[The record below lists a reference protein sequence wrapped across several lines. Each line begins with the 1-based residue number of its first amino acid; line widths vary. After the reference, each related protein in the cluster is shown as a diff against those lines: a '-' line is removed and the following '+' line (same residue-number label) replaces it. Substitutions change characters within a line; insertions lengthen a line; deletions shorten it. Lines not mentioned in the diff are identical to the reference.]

1 MSEPRIIKKYPNRRL
16 YDTEV
21 SRYVTLEDVRALV
34 LEETPFQ
41 IRDARTNEDLT
52 RSILLQI
59 IMEQEADGEP
69 MFSEQVLAKIIR
81 SYGDSLHGMMASYLE
96 RSLNLFVEQQSRVQD
111 QMKTMMGSDPL
122 SMMREITERNLS
134 VWQEMQEG
142 LIRAATTAP
151 PGNPG
156 RNRPQGLGVR
166 RRGLN
171 RARRDLPHSLRR
183 RISSPPAV
191 QLAVGLRLRP
201 TRPAV
206 PEEDSPR
213 PAAFAA
219 PADFEPLAVQL
230 GVGLK
235 PSANPTCGP

>member
-34 LEETPFQ
+34 LQEIPFQ
-41 IRDARTNEDLT
+41 VRDARTNEDLT

-81 SYGDSLHGMMASYLE
+81 SYGDSLQGMMASYLE
-96 RSLNLFVEQQSRVQD
+96 RSLNLFVEQQARVQD

-134 VWQEMQEG
+134 IWQEMQEG
-142 LIRAATTAP
+142 IIRAATTPP
-151 PGNPG
+151 PGG
-156 RNRPQGLGVR
+156 SEA
-166 RRGLN
+166 
-171 RARRDLPHSLRR
+171 ARR
-183 RISSPPAV
+183 
-191 QLAVGLRLRP
+191 
-201 TRPAV
+201 
-206 PEEDSPR
+206 
-213 PAAFAA
+213 
-219 PADFEPLAVQL
+219 
-230 GVGLK
+230 K
-235 PSANPTCGP
+235 PSASGGAGAARRKHSISGEED

>member
-34 LEETPFQ
+34 LQEVPFQ
-41 IRDARTNEDLT
+41 VRDARTNEDLT

-81 SYGDSLHGMMASYLE
+81 SYGDSLQGMMASYLE
-96 RSLNLFVEQQSRVQD
+96 RSLNLFVEQQARVQD

-134 VWQEMQEG
+134 IWQEMQEG
-142 LIRAATTAP
+142 IIRAATTPP
-151 PGNPG
+151 PGG
-156 RNRPQGLGVR
+156 SGA
-166 RRGLN
+166 
-171 RARRDLPHSLRR
+171 ARREPSASGGAGAARR
-183 RISSPPAV
+183 
-191 QLAVGLRLRP
+191 
-201 TRPAV
+201 
-206 PEEDSPR
+206 
-213 PAAFAA
+213 
-219 PADFEPLAVQL
+219 
-230 GVGLK
+230 K
-235 PSANPTCGP
+235 PSASGGAGTARRKRSVSGEED

>member
-21 SRYVTLEDVRALV
+21 SSYVTLEDVRNLV
-34 LEETPFQ
+34 LQEIPFQ

-81 SYGDSLHGMMASYLE
+81 SYGDSLQGMMANYLE
-96 RSLNLFVEQQSRVQD
+96 RSLNLFVEQQARVQD
-111 QMKTMMGSDPL
+111 QMKTMMGGDPL

-142 LIRAATTAP
+142 LIRAATTP
-151 PGNPG
+151 PPSGSG
-156 RNRPQGLGVR
+156 A
-166 RRGLN
+166 
-171 RARRDLPHSLRR
+171 ARRKSAASGD
-183 RISSPPAV
+183 
-191 QLAVGLRLRP
+191 
-201 TRPAV
+201 
-206 PEEDSPR
+206 ED
-213 PAAFAA
+213 
-219 PADFEPLAVQL
+219 
-230 GVGLK
+230 
-235 PSANPTCGP
+235 